1 MRSILLDKDEATWL
15 LKFFKDLVTVQD
27 RIVFWNQSIS
37 GFPRILAQQC
47 SNRHGFFLI
56 IEEYEGRR
64 RSGSVLVPKGR
75 IGEGWERFGVE
86 LRLAFNC
93 LLVGPS
99 SYSKQPRLTDNT
111 HSKPKPELRRSFAEV
126 LRSSSLKVEEHF
138 SPSNRPLARVP
149 RRLTDPMVAR
159 VTLTSSAA
167 VKDSQAKPVTGKS
180 ASLVKDFPAKAFLPK
195 TVSASLFASPGRV
208 SGSSLRG
215 RTAGS
220 SSPTL
225 TSATRKSHF
234 GESLDLCSLRK
245 TLERLHVEIG
255 HCLSDLYLLEDG
267 LLGNEPKPPGSSSLP
282 KTQPDSLGS
291 RVPRPI
297 SKKHS
302 GPLLA

>member
-1 MRSILLDKDEATWL
+1 L
-15 LKFFKDLVTVQD
+15 LKVFKDLVTVQD
-27 RIVFWNQSIS
+27 HRLFRNQSIS

-47 SNRHGFFLI
+47 SNRHRFFLI

-234 GESLDLCSLRK
+234 GESDLRSFRK
-245 TLERLHVEIG
+245 TLERLHAEIG
-255 HCLSDLYLLEDG
+255 F
-267 LLGNEPKPPGSSSLP
+267 
-282 KTQPDSLGS
+282 
-291 RVPRPI
+291 VPAGRWAA
-297 SKKHS
+297 
-302 GPLLA
+302 G